1 MKPISGPSID
11 GFGHYLFEVPPQ
23 EVLTDLSKHPFGPS
37 DGKVQAEAEEKG
49 WVKYEQVAQRMG
61 VDISSVLLWAGSG
74 LLSPVGSSAHY
85 FEPDVVDEF
94 VAGHILSRE
103 AAEILNIRKPL
114 LRKWIRQRRLACVSG
129 PSIDG
134 GKRYLFQRQEVERL
148 RPENVLTT
156 RQMAKQLGV
165 SRQHVTTL
173 VKQGKLKPISGP
185 GIDDFG
191 HYLFTKQSGSQVGQ
205 SI

>member
-1 MKPISGPSID
+1 
-11 GFGHYLFEVPPQ
+11 
-23 EVLTDLSKHPFGPS
+23 
-37 DGKVQAEAEEKG
+37 
-49 WVKYEQVAQRMG
+49 MG
-61 VDISSVLLWAGSG
+61 VDVSSVLLWAASG
-74 LLSPVGSSAHY
+74 LLSPVESSAHY
-85 FEPDVVDEF
+85 FEPDAVDEF

-129 PSIDG
+129 PSIDS
-134 GKRYLFQRQEVERL
+134 GKRYLFERQEVERL

-165 SRQHVTTL
+165 SRQHVTIL

-191 HYLFTKQSGSQVGQ
+191 HYLFERPPNKAGRVGQ